1 MQKEGAFSVFQNK
14 RRGKKK
20 NGRSGR
26 RREKKNEEKGGRLK
40 KSIFSLSLLLTSF
53 FFLSLSSLSFTARQ
67 STSTLRCLLALAP
80 HALRLHTL
88 ALARELRRAVRRDG
102 EHAPRHAR
110 DVVVALARRE
120 GQRELAALSGGFR
133 GNSDGVGAGGL
144 GDSLLLL
151 ADLGDEVAARGA
163 GLLSVGREGGR
174 EEGRKEEKKKERV
187 R

>member
-53 FFLSLSSLSFTARQ
+53 FFLSLSSLPFTARQ

-120 GQRELAALSGGFR
+120 GQRELAALGGGFR

-163 GLLSVGREGGR
+163 GLL
-174 EEGRKEEKKKERV
+174 
-187 R
+187 